1 MNKRDYKARAKA
13 VKASSAAQRGL
24 DRAAHF
30 AAGGDL
36 ASWRGV
42 HTVIKDR
49 KKEVS
54 RRKCRGRIT
63 AET

>member
-1 MNKRDYKARAKA
+1 MNKRDHKARIKA
-13 VKASSAAQRGL
+13 QKAASAAQRGL

-42 HTVIKDR
+42 HTVFKDR
-49 KKEVS
+49 KREAS
-54 RRKCRGRIT
+54 RRKCRGRQAQEI
-63 AET
+63 